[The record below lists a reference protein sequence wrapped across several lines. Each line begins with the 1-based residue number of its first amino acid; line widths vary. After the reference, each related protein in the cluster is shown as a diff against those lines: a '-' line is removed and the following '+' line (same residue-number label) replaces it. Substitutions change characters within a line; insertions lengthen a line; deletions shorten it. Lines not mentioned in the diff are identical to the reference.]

1 MLQLLVRVFTEL
13 KCKWFDGKIY
23 SRYNHGTK
31 GGNKKQMKKT
41 KSLILG
47 ALVACAVVLAML
59 LAIPAN
65 AMMAL
70 NANLNVCEE
79 DEVMPVQISFDANG
93 GYGEISSFTCY
104 NSSFEL
110 PECTFDAPCG
120 NQYFNCWGIIG
131 TEGEHVEGEYYYP
144 GDIFYTGGVDV
155 TFYAVWKDVPV
166 KEPAVNPVMEASYN
180 GTITVGGKLDLDK
193 VSIIVK
199 KNGNIVEGYEHI
211 NEESVNYF
219 IENTSG
225 MEVSYDRINTNEYTF
240 DNVGVIEIIVRYQIE
255 ADDFETTM
263 EVTVVAAQV
272 EEPEPAPAPETPEQP
287 EIEEPVVEQPTEE
300 VKPAD
305 NDNNGLGLGA
315 ILGIVFG
322 SLAVLGLGGSLL
334 WVFVFRK

>member
-1 MLQLLVRVFTEL
+1 MLQLLVPVFTEL

-65 AMMAL
+65 AMMVL

-79 DEVMPVQISFDANG
+79 DEAPMVWITYYDAVGSENSHDDCG
-93 GYGEISSFTCY
+93 NAY
-104 NSSFEL
+104 NNYTLLSFEECGFTA
-110 PECTFDAPCG
+110 PEGKVFK
-120 NQYFNCWGIIG
+120 CWM
-131 TEGEHVEGEYYYP
+131 EYGP
-144 GDIFYTGGVDV
+144 KGDENEITNDTITLYTSGR
-155 TFYAVWKDVPV
+155 TFYAVWEDAP
-166 KEPAVNPVMEASYN
+166 
-180 GTITVGGKLDLDK
+180 
-193 VSIIVK
+193 
-199 KNGNIVEGYEHI
+199 
-211 NEESVNYF
+211 
-219 IENTSG
+219 
-225 MEVSYDRINTNEYTF
+225 
-240 DNVGVIEIIVRYQIE
+240 
-255 ADDFETTM
+255 
-263 EVTVVAAQV
+263 V
-272 EEPEPAPAPETPEQP
+272 EEPAPAPAPETPEQP

-322 SLAVLGLGGSLL
+322 SLAVLGLGGSML
-334 WVFVFRK
+334 WMFVFRK